1 MYLYLFSDCTSKIPF
16 KNFVM
21 EISVL
26 SVLSVFKYIASII
39 LKYYWCTFMFT
50 GPIKLW
56 NRKMALKQLYV
67 YFMLLCKVNSWTS
80 NCVSCR
86 LPIPG
91 PTVLYLRIWQISRL
105 DIFSIPGSSAIFQ
118 WLAGTP
124 DSIRAF
130 SSSLQYGTW
139 YEMIIQT
146 KNFTKNVEGWKI
158 LFFTFKIYSRIFR

>member
-67 YFMLLCKVNSWTS
+67 YFMLLCKVNSWTI

-91 PTVLYLRIWQISRL
+91 PTVLLYCTWEFDKSLGWTFSLSRAVPPYSNDWPVHQILSEL
-105 DIFSIPGSSAIFQ
+105 SQVPCSTVHDMK
-118 WLAGTP
+118 W
-124 DSIRAF
+124 
-130 SSSLQYGTW
+130 
-139 YEMIIQT
+139 
-146 KNFTKNVEGWKI
+146 
-158 LFFTFKIYSRIFR
+158 